1 MEKLDPRMIQ
11 AIIGLGADLSAYGAN
26 TDKGM
31 QFDSLNAVTTK
42 NIQAQNMLGLI
53 KQALGPDNLN
63 IKANNKGLTINVPN
77 DLSEQL
83 AGPGVEENQA
93 ARGAQAQAQAQ
104 AQPAAAP
111 SRRPNPFANI
121 TNADLAGLT
130 TQDIMGVLAASQN
143 QEQISQKS
151 YTDLVNAI
159 LQGRKIDL
167 DERKDIRE
175 AEEHQPNIDY
185 KRALTDQAKAAAEN
199 ARKEDALD
207 QTSPVRHPT
216 LGTLTNRQFNSL
228 PDDEKRYAIYVQ
240 GSKNNIGGEPL
251 SKQDFEDLKP
261 TEQERL
267 FKHFEKDPK
276 LFKIAKEYKAVG
288 APKTV
293 IDLSTKLAEKRAFG
307 AVERENDARDPGLV
321 SKVTKNLSADERAWR
336 ASTKVDELVKSTGR
350 SPDEIRSALQRD
362 KVFAEM
368 DRVIK
373 SSFPNAKFVRGKG
386 WIDTDGSIIQRDP
399 YGK

>member
-77 DLSEQL
+77 DLPEQL

-93 ARGAQAQAQAQ
+93 ARGAQAQAQ

-130 TQDIMGVLAASQN
+130 TQDIMGVLAASQA
-143 QEQISQKS
+143 QDQISQQS
-151 YTDLVNAI
+151 YRDLVDAI
-159 LQGRKIDL
+159 YKGNQNRRAESEEGRK
-167 DERKDIRE
+167 
-175 AEEHQPNIDY
+175 AESHEPDMAY
-185 KRALTDQAKAAAEN
+185 KRALTAEATARATENTPSIEVDLGDGAKTKLTPKDYLAYQKLNKEDKTVAMKNYEFAKGDGFTGSFMEFQDSAKTTHEKDYKAAVN
-199 ARKEDALD
+199 DGYKGSFNKWMLDLRKAGA
-207 QTSPVRHPT
+207 T
-216 LGTLTNRQFNSL
+216 
-228 PDDEKRYAIYVQ
+228 
-240 GSKNNIGGEPL
+240 NIGL
-251 SKQDFEDLKP
+251 SG
-261 TEQERL
+261 
-267 FKHFEKDPK
+267 
-276 LFKIAKEYKAVG
+276 KIE
-288 APKTV
+288 
-293 IDLSTKLAEKRAFG
+293 EKRAFG
-307 AVERENDARDPGLV
+307 AVERENEARDPGLV

-336 ASTKVDELVKSTGR
+336 ASTRVDELVKSTGR

-373 SSFPNAKFVRGKG
+373 SSFPAAKFVRGKG